1 MKKNLLQHTKLLVA
15 FLAVFSLSSCEK
27 TYFEDINKD
36 PNNPTEV
43 PPKVLLPTIQASLAY
58 AQGGDL
64 ARYTSLFTQQIT
76 GNARQF
82 AVYNNLN
89 FTESDFDN
97 LWRLNLYAGPLMD
110 NYTLIKICKD
120 NNYIHYGAVAKIM
133 MAYSIMLTTDV
144 FGDIPYTEAFQGT
157 ANISPVYD
165 RQELI
170 YSEVSRLI
178 NEGIAE
184 LAANDPSG
192 LQVKG
197 EDLVFG
203 GDYDLWT
210 KFAHSLEARHA
221 IHLTKRNG
229 TANAALEA
237 LEHAGEG
244 FGSNDDDAQLNFGDV
259 ETAANPWYQFDGQRG
274 DISYSGYLIDTLMPS
289 LNDPRSSV
297 YSDGSGGPGA
307 FYNSIN
313 SPVMFMTYA
322 ELKFIEAEA
331 HVYLNEDAEAQL
343 ALTEAVLANMSKLGI
358 TDTGLVNPYLR
369 DHCTLSGT
377 QADRLNTVMTQKYIA
392 MYQSPEAWTDW
403 RRTGIPSL
411 SVPADAAIRQI
422 PRRFLY
428 PQSEAENN
436 GANVNAAASAQGGAG
451 LTNRVWWDN

>member
-1 MKKNLLQHTKLLVA
+1 MKKNILQHTKLLVA

-27 TYFEDINKD
+27 TFFEDINKD
-36 PNNPTEV
+36 PNNPTAV
-43 PPKVLLPTIQASLAY
+43 PPKVMLPTIQASLAY

-64 ARYTSLFTQQIT
+64 ARYTSLFSQYIT

-82 AVYNNLN
+82 AVYNSYN

-97 LWRLNLYAGPLMD
+97 LWRLNLFAGPLMD
-110 NYTLIKICKD
+110 NYTLINQCKA
-120 NNYIHYGAVAKIM
+120 NNYTHYGAVAKLM

-144 FGDIPYTEAFQGT
+144 FGDMPYTQAFQGT
-157 ANISPVYD
+157 SNISPAYD
-165 RQELI
+165 RQEAL
-170 YSEVSRLI
+170 YSEVSKLI
-178 NEGIAE
+178 NEAIAD
-184 LAANDPSG
+184 LAATDNSG
-192 LQVKG
+192 VEVG
-197 EDLVFG
+197 AEDLMFG
-203 GDYDLWT
+203 GDYELWGR
-210 KFAHSLEARHA
+210 FAHSLEARHA

-229 TANAALEA
+229 SAAAALEA

-244 FGSNDDDAQLNFGDV
+244 FTSNADDAQLNFGDV
-259 ETAANPWYQFDGQRG
+259 ETSANPWYQFDGQRG

-289 LNDPRSSV
+289 LNDPRSSL

-313 SPVMFMTYA
+313 SPVMFMTYS

-331 HVYLNEDAEAQL
+331 HVYLGEDAEAQL
-343 ALTEAVLANMSKLGI
+343 ALTEAVMANMDKLGI
-358 TDTGLVNPYLR
+358 TDTGLVNPFLR

-392 MYQSPEAWTDW
+392 LYQSPEAWTDW
-403 RRTGIPSL
+403 RRTGIPAL
-411 SVPADAAIRQI
+411 SVPADAVINEI

-436 GANVNAAASAQGGAG
+436 SASLNAAISAQGGAD
-451 LTNRVWWDN
+451 LTDRVWWDN